1 MMATSATSARGR
13 LTPAL
18 VEQALTSL
26 SYGEVEEGDVG
37 AGAGTV
43 AFGWKGGIGTSSR
56 GLTATTAATPSACW
70 CRATSAAN

>member
-1 MMATSATSARGR
+1 MMATSATSVPGR

-18 VEQALTSL
+18 VERALTNL
-26 SYGEVEEGDVG
+26 SHGEIDEGDVG

-56 GLTATTAATPSACW
+56 AA
-70 CRATSAAN
+70 